1 MSIPLVVGV
10 PRGIFYYRRA
20 DPGSLRSQPTCR
32 GALDVSYRVES
43 ESRSSV
49 GAEEWREVHRFC
61 TQVNSVGFLGTG
73 EAFCIGA
80 GEPTFFLLFLFTRP
94 RPT

>member
-1 MSIPLVVGV
+1 MVDLVQVVVGV

-49 GAEEWREVHRFC
+49 GAE
-61 TQVNSVGFLGTG
+61 SG
-73 EAFCIGA
+73 EKFIAFA
-80 GEPTFFLLFLFTRP
+80 R
-94 RPT
+94 R